1 MEFGYGTD
9 PVCPIQ
15 DGVDVLARLLL
26 GFGQTVNLSVEL
38 IDLPIGLG
46 LGSGKS
52 GNLLVGLSLG
62 NGESGN
68 LLVGLGLGSGKSGNL
83 PIGLS
88 LCFGQNLDLSVEPID
103 PFTDFA

>member
-15 DGVDVLARLLL
+15 DGVDVLAHLLL